1 MPLFVPSRPSV
12 AHRRPYGY
20 IDTEDLLLDKF
31 VTHGYGMPAPPLKN
45 LKHAKRV
52 DLSQVSELVKH
63 RESIRTR
70 KDVYMYRQKQ
80 LRRIMEQSVS
90 KKKV

>member
-1 MPLFVPSRPSV
+1 M
-12 AHRRPYGY
+12 
-20 IDTEDLLLDKF
+20 DTEDLLLDKF
-31 VTHGYGMPAPPLKN
+31 VTHGYGVPPPPVKN

-52 DLSQVSELVKH
+52 DLSQVSELVKR

-70 KDVYMYRQKQ
+70 KDVYIYRQKQ
-80 LRRIMEQSVS
+80 LRKIVEQSLS